1 MEDEKRPVPGSPK
14 SLSASDMSGLGIQFA
29 ASIVVFLL
37 LGQWLDQKLGT
48 GQWLTLAGVFIGG
61 GGAFYSMYRKI
72 TAAQRADDEA
82 RKRR

>member
-1 MEDEKRPVPGSPK
+1 
-14 SLSASDMSGLGIQFA
+14 MSGLGIQFA

-37 LGQWLDQKLGT
+37 LGQWLDRKLGT